1 MFPYSSEIQGAETMN
16 SADDGARKRK
26 HVRKDLCG
34 QIEGVVWGSTFY
46 GTIQNLSLGG
56 MCFEVDYLFRAGV
69 DLRLMFK
76 VFDTEQKPIE
86 VKAEVVWVHPLHML
100 QYVSCLCH

>member
-1 MFPYSSEIQGAETMN
+1 MN
-16 SADDGARKRK
+16 SSDDSRRKRK
-26 HVRKDLCG
+26 YARKDFYS
-34 QIEGVVWGSTFY
+34 QIEGVVMGFSFY
-46 GTIQNLSLGG
+46 ATIQNLSLGG